1 MPNGH
6 GGSPFLG
13 APIFCVLLFAVLAA
27 LPIRETL
34 GWGWVGLCLG
44 VAAYGGQRL
53 AYHLHMRSA
62 AEYDGAYTAPAAY
75 QQARRRY
82 VTASVI
88 YTIVAAIAGFG
99 VLWWRGLPQ

>member
-6 GGSPFLG
+6 GGAPFLG
-13 APIFCVLLFAVLAA
+13 APIFCAILFAVFAA
-27 LPIRETL
+27 LPIRERL

-44 VAAYGGQRL
+44 FAALAGWRL

-62 AEYDGAYTAPAAY
+62 DEYGGAYTAPEAY

-82 VTASVI
+82 LVASVI
-88 YTIVAAIAGFG
+88 YTILATGAGFAA
-99 VLWWRGLPQ
+99 LWWRGLPR